1 VLGIGIAQQHLV
13 AVAHEPRADR
23 PADCPRSHDDVL
35 HRPTLIAR
43 SAGCS
48 REDLEGLTRL
58 VSMKLGL
65 LLTTFAFGVVLLALG
80 GWLVQGLRATPRLLV
95 AR

>member
-1 VLGIGIAQQHLV
+1 M
-13 AVAHEPRADR
+13 
-23 PADCPRSHDDVL
+23 
-35 HRPTLIAR
+35 
-43 SAGCS
+43 
-48 REDLEGLTRL
+48 EDLEGLTRL
-58 VSMKLGL
+58 VGMKLGL